1 MKTKP
6 SRPAFRYC
14 RSLGDV
20 LNVLKTVIV
29 IQISDIVY
37 LIVVVDL
44 KFQMFIVNFVDV
56 YDLFIVTD
64 YSNVIDL
71 NDAIYIRNVRI
82 IMLSLQVANDI
93 SYVVDAID
101 MITIIIL
108 GALCST
114 LNLSVTWL
122 F

>member
-1 MKTKP
+1 
-6 SRPAFRYC
+6 
-14 RSLGDV
+14 
-20 LNVLKTVIV
+20 
-29 IQISDIVY
+29 
-37 LIVVVDL
+37 
-44 KFQMFIVNFVDV
+44 MFIVNFVDV